1 MESITVRCFCHANG
15 NGTQYYDSDMNSVH
29 VWDKTNESTIYA
41 HWSKVA
47 EQKYSSLSKTGAA
60 VYVDLVSF
68 EPCVTVSK
76 TMINGERE
84 IIPSYLVC
92 KCKTTNGAT
101 VYIYLLLQEYQRE
114 IDPNAD
120 YVNLKLGR
128 FETTLWTV
136 AYGWYTWG
144 GNRPVCGWY
153 LIDESNPADLKP
165 YLSSHCLV
173 PN

>member
-1 MESITVRCFCHANG
+1 
-15 NGTQYYDSDMNSVH
+15 MNSVH

-128 FETTLWTV
+128 FETIMYSSKRTLHGYVQDAEQLCKGLSTQTGSKV
-136 AYGWYTWG
+136 
-144 GNRPVCGWY
+144 
-153 LIDESNPADLKP
+153 IDIYQIDLF
-165 YLSSHCLV
+165 
-173 PN
+173 